1 MPLNGLFL
9 FCVSKVLQFAC
20 HFFAVCVSSNNYV
33 KYYSDFGDYTRTITG
48 LIVIG
53 VVVIACYR

>member
-1 MPLNGLFL
+1 MGY
-9 FCVSKVLQFAC
+9 
-20 HFFAVCVSSNNYV
+20 YV

-53 VVVIACYR
+53 VVVIAVTFLFNRFQQYLFALEKVMRYRLNL